1 MIYLEELANLNWA
14 IIAPF
19 IVIQVIL
26 QIVALIDLRK
36 VYATN
41 GPKLL
46 WVFVIIFGTIIGSIV
61 YFIAGRK
68 QS

>member
-1 MIYLEELANLNWA
+1 MNELASVNWA
-14 IIAPF
+14 LVAPI

-36 VYATN
+36 VHATN
-41 GPKLL
+41 GPKIL
-46 WVFVIIFGTIIGSIV
+46 WVFVILLGNMLGAIV

>member
-1 MIYLEELANLNWA
+1 MEELANLDWA
-14 IIAPF
+14 VIAPF
-19 IVIQVIL
+19 LVIQVIL

-36 VYATN
+36 VYETN

-46 WVFVIIFGTIIGSIV
+46 WVFVIILGSMIGSIV
-61 YFIAGRK
+61 YFIVGRK